1 MTLRETGTMPC
12 IACTQPATNPFCD
25 SCAELEYVELIR
37 TACRHSTTRSPLELA
52 QALMAHPR
60 FPVAGQ
66 AHHPLVAGAL
76 VAAYRNAGGDAGV
89 AEIDVAI
96 QRADTIPGGF
106 CAGFGADAAA
116 IACGIAV
123 SVIEGATVKAEHA
136 VARSLAHTL
145 TGQGLLLIANAHG
158 NRCCKR
164 SVFTV
169 LELAAHFFT
178 ATMGVAL
185 TPPRGRVEC
194 AFSARN
200 KLCNEADC
208 KFYPAVP
215 PVKAEPR
222 LAVLG

>member
-1 MTLRETGTMPC
+1 MPC
-12 IACTQPATNPFCD
+12 LACAQPSTITFCEP
-25 SCAELEYVELIR
+25 CAKLDYAEVIR
-37 TACRHSTTRSPLELA
+37 ASCRHSTSTNPVELA
-52 QALMAHPR
+52 QAVMAHPR

-66 AHHPLVAGAL
+66 AHHPLVAGIL
-76 VAAYRNAGGDAGV
+76 VATYRNAGGDAGD
-89 AEIDVAI
+89 AEIDAAI
-96 QRADTIPGGF
+96 HRADTLPGGF

-123 SVIEGATVKAEHA
+123 SVIEGASVKAEHA

-145 TGQGLLLIANAHG
+145 TGQALLLIANNHG

-178 ATMGVAL
+178 AAMGVAL
-185 TPPRGRVEC
+185 APPRGRVEC
-194 AFSARN
+194 AFSRQN

-208 KFYPAVP
+208 KFYPAVQ
-215 PVKAEPR
+215 A
-222 LAVLG
+222 

>member
-1 MTLRETGTMPC
+1 MPC
-12 IACTQPATNPFCD
+12 LACTQPCTSAFCNPCAALEYPQLIRAYCHHSTSTNP
-25 SCAELEYVELIR
+25 VEM
-37 TACRHSTTRSPLELA
+37 A
-52 QALMAHPR
+52 QALMTHPR
-60 FPVAGQ
+60 FPAAGQ
-66 AHHPLVAGAL
+66 AHHPLVSGVL
-76 VAAYRNAGGDAGV
+76 VAAYRNAGGDAGA
-89 AEIDVAI
+89 AEIDTAI
-96 QRADTIPGGF
+96 QRANTIPGGF

-145 TGQGLLLIANAHG
+145 TGQGLLLIANNHG

-178 ATMGVAL
+178 ATMGVPLA
-185 TPPRGRVEC
+185 PPRGRVEC
-194 AFSARN
+194 AFSGQN

-215 PVKAEPR
+215 HVKAKPP

>member
-1 MTLRETGTMPC
+1 MTC
-12 IACTQPATNPFCD
+12 AACAEPSPSPFCD
-25 SCAELEYVELIR
+25 SCAKLDHADLLRLFCRRTPSIQPVEM
-37 TACRHSTTRSPLELA
+37 A
-52 QALMAHPR
+52 QAIMAHPR
-60 FPVAGQ
+60 FPAAGQ
-66 AHHPLVAGAL
+66 AHHPLVAGVL
-76 VAAYRNAGGDAGV
+76 VAAYRNAGGEAGDSQLDA
-89 AEIDVAI
+89 AI

-123 SVIEGATVKAEHA
+123 SVLRGATVKAEHA

-145 TGQGLLLIANAHG
+145 TGQAMLLIANNHG

-178 ATMGVAL
+178 AAMGVAL
-185 TPPRGRVEC
+185 SPPRGRIEC
-194 AFSARN
+194 AFAARN
-200 KLCNEADC
+200 KLCNESDC
-208 KFYPAVP
+208 KFYPAATP
-215 PVKAEPR
+215 ARAAPR

>member
-1 MTLRETGTMPC
+1 MHCLTC
-12 IACTQPATNPFCD
+12 AQPSTSTFCD
-25 SCAELEYVELIR
+25 SCAKLEYAELIR
-37 TACRHSTTRSPLELA
+37 LFCRRTTSISPVEMA
-52 QALMAHPR
+52 QTVMAHPR

-66 AHHPLVAGAL
+66 AHHPLVAGIL
-76 VAAYRNAGGDAGV
+76 VAAYRNAGGDAGD
-89 AEIDVAI
+89 AEIDAAI

-123 SVIEGATVKAEHA
+123 SAIGGATVKAEHA

-145 TGQGLLLIANAHG
+145 TGQGMLLIANNHG

-169 LELAAHFFT
+169 LELASHFFT
-178 ATMGVAL
+178 AAMGVAL
-185 TPPRGRVEC
+185 APPRGRVEC
-194 AFSARN
+194 AFSAQN

-208 KFYPAVP
+208 KYYPAVP
-215 PVKAEPR
+215 PMRVEPR
-222 LAVLG
+222 LAVVG

>member
-1 MTLRETGTMPC
+1 MSCL
-12 IACTQPATNPFCD
+12 ACAQPSTTPFCN
-25 SCAELEYVELIR
+25 SCAKLEYAELIR
-37 TACRHSTTRSPLELA
+37 TYCHHSTSTNPVEMA

-60 FPVAGQ
+60 FPAAGQ
-66 AHHPLVAGAL
+66 AHHPLVAGIL
-76 VAAYRNAGGDAGV
+76 VAAYRNAGGDATE
-89 AEIDVAI
+89 AEIDTAI
-96 QRADTIPGGF
+96 QRANTVPGGF

-136 VARSLAHTL
+136 VARSLAHML
-145 TGQGLLLIANAHG
+145 TGQGLLLIANSHG

-185 TPPRGRVEC
+185 APPRGRIEC
-194 AFSARN
+194 AFSAQN

-215 PVKAEPR
+215 PVKVEPR
-222 LAVLG
+222 LVVLG

>member
-1 MTLRETGTMPC
+1 MPCVLCAQSSTGT
-12 IACTQPATNPFCD
+12 FCD
-25 SCAELEYVELIR
+25 SCAELEYREVIRLFCRRTTSKNPVEM
-37 TACRHSTTRSPLELA
+37 A
-52 QALMAHPR
+52 QTVMAHPR

-66 AHHPLVAGAL
+66 AHHPLVAGLL
-76 VAAYRNAGGDAGV
+76 VAAYRNAGGDAGE
-89 AEIDVAI
+89 AAIDAAI

-116 IACGIAV
+116 IACGIAM

-145 TGQGLLLIANAHG
+145 TGQGMLLIANNHG

-169 LELAAHFFT
+169 LELASHFFT
-178 ATMGVAL
+178 ATMDVTIA
-185 TPPRGRVEC
+185 PPRGRVEC
-194 AFSARN
+194 AFSTAN
-200 KLCNEADC
+200 KLCNTADC
-208 KFYPAVP
+208 KFYPATP
-215 PVKAEPR
+215 PTRVEPR

>member
-1 MTLRETGTMPC
+1 MPC
-12 IACTQPATNPFCD
+12 LACAQPSTSTFCD
-25 SCAELEYVELIR
+25 SCAKLDYAELIR
-37 TACRHSTTRSPLELA
+37 LFCRRTTSVNPVDMA
-52 QALMAHPR
+52 QIVMAHPR
-60 FPVAGQ
+60 FPVVGQ
-66 AHHPLVAGAL
+66 AHHPLVAGIL
-76 VAAYRNAGGDAGV
+76 VAAYRNAGGDAGE
-89 AEIDVAI
+89 AEIDAAI

-123 SVIEGATVKAEHA
+123 SAIEGATVKAEHA

-145 TGQGLLLIANAHG
+145 TGQGMLLIANNHG

-169 LELAAHFFT
+169 LDLASHFFT
-178 ATMGVAL
+178 AAMGVAL

-194 AFSARN
+194 AFSAQN

-215 PVKAEPR
+215 PMRLAPR
-222 LAVLG
+222 LAVVG

>member
-1 MTLRETGTMPC
+1 M
-12 IACTQPATNPFCD
+12 
-25 SCAELEYVELIR
+25 
-37 TACRHSTTRSPLELA
+37 A

-66 AHHPLVAGAL
+66 AHHPLVAGLL
-76 VAAYRNAGGDAGV
+76 VAAYRNAGGAVGEG
-89 AEIDVAI
+89 AIGAAI

-145 TGQGLLLIANAHG
+145 TGQGMLLVANNHG

-178 ATMGVAL
+178 ATLGVRL
-185 TPPRGRVEC
+185 TPPRRRIEC
-194 AFSARN
+194 AFGAQN
-200 KLCNEADC
+200 KLCNAEDC
-208 KFYPAVP
+208 KFYPAVA
-215 PVKAEPR
+215 PVRVTPL

>member
-1 MTLRETGTMPC
+1 MSCLGC
-12 IACTQPATNPFCD
+12 AQPSTTPFCVSCAKLEYAEVIRTYCHHSTSTNP
-25 SCAELEYVELIR
+25 VEMAR
-37 TACRHSTTRSPLELA
+37 
-52 QALMAHPR
+52 ALMAHPR

-66 AHHPLVAGAL
+66 AHHPLVAGIL

-89 AEIDVAI
+89 TEVDAAI
-96 QRADTIPGGF
+96 QRANTIPGGF

-123 SVIEGATVKAEHA
+123 SVIEGASVKAEHA
-136 VARSLAHTL
+136 VARTLAHTL
-145 TGQGLLLIANAHG
+145 TGQGLLLIANNHG

-178 ATMGVAL
+178 STMGVAL
-185 TPPRGRVEC
+185 APPKGRIEC
-194 AFSARN
+194 AFSAQN

-215 PVKAEPR
+215 PAKAEPR

>member
-1 MTLRETGTMPC
+1 MSCL
-12 IACTQPATNPFCD
+12 ACAQPSTTPFCD
-25 SCAELEYVELIR
+25 SCAKLEYLELIR
-37 TACRHSTTRSPLELA
+37 TSCHHSTSTNPVEMA

-60 FPVAGQ
+60 FPAAGQ
-66 AHHPLVAGAL
+66 AHHPLVAGLL
-76 VAAYRNAGGDAGV
+76 VAACRNAGGDANI
-89 AEIDVAI
+89 AEMDAAI
-96 QRADTIPGGF
+96 QRANTIPGGF

-136 VARSLAHTL
+136 VARSRAHML
-145 TGQGLLLIANAHG
+145 TGQGMLLIANTHG

-185 TPPRGRVEC
+185 TPPSGRVEC
-194 AFSARN
+194 AFSAEN
-200 KLCNEADC
+200 KLCNGADC

-215 PVKAEPR
+215 PVKAGPR

>member
-1 MTLRETGTMPC
+1 M
-12 IACTQPATNPFCD
+12 
-25 SCAELEYVELIR
+25 
-37 TACRHSTTRSPLELA
+37 A
-52 QALMAHPR
+52 QIVMAHPR
-60 FPVAGQ
+60 FPVVGQ
-66 AHHPLVAGAL
+66 AHHPLVAGIL
-76 VAAYRNAGGDAGV
+76 VAAYRNAGGDAGE
-89 AEIDVAI
+89 AEIDAAI

-123 SVIEGATVKAEHA
+123 SAIEGATVKAEHA
-136 VARSLAHTL
+136 VARSLAHML
-145 TGQGLLLIANAHG
+145 TGQGMLLIANNHG

-185 TPPRGRVEC
+185 APPRGSVEC
-194 AFSARN
+194 AFSAQN
-200 KLCNEADC
+200 KLCNEAGC
-208 KFYPAVP
+208 KFYPTVSS
-215 PVKAEPR
+215 VKAESR

>member
-1 MTLRETGTMPC
+1 MPC
-12 IACTQPATNPFCD
+12 LTCAQPSTSTFCD
-25 SCAELEYVELIR
+25 SCAKLEYAELVRLFCRR
-37 TACRHSTTRSPLELA
+37 TTSTNPVAMA
-52 QALMAHPR
+52 QTVMAHPR

-66 AHHPLVAGAL
+66 AHHPLVAGIL
-76 VAAYRNAGGDAGV
+76 VAAYRNAGGDAGE
-89 AEIDVAI
+89 AEIDAAI

-123 SVIEGATVKAEHA
+123 SAIEGATVKAEHA
-136 VARSLAHTL
+136 VARSLAHML
-145 TGQGLLLIANAHG
+145 TGQGMLLIANNHG

-169 LELAAHFFT
+169 LELASHFFT
-178 ATMGVAL
+178 ASMGVPL

-194 AFSARN
+194 AFSAQN

-215 PVKAEPR
+215 PTRLEPR
-222 LAVLG
+222 LAVVG

>member
-1 MTLRETGTMPC
+1 MRC
-12 IACTQPATNPFCD
+12 VACARPSASTFCE

-37 TACRHSTTRSPLELA
+37 TFCRHTTSASPVEMA
-52 QALMAHPR
+52 QAVMAHPR
-60 FPVAGQ
+60 FPAAGQ
-66 AHHPLVAGAL
+66 PHHPLVAGIL
-76 VAAYRNAGGDAGV
+76 VAAYRNAGGDAGD
-89 AEIDVAI
+89 AQLDAAI
-96 QRADTIPGGF
+96 QRADTVPGGF

-123 SVIEGATVKAEHA
+123 SAIEGATVKAEHA

-145 TGQGLLLIANAHG
+145 TGQGMLLIANNHG

-178 ATMGVAL
+178 AAMGVAL

-194 AFSARN
+194 AFSAQN
-200 KLCNEADC
+200 KLCNEGDC
-208 KFYPAVP
+208 KFYPAVAP
-215 PVKAEPR
+215 TKAESR

>member
-1 MTLRETGTMPC
+1 MTC
-12 IACTQPATNPFCD
+12 VACAQPSTKVFCD
-25 SCAELEYVELIR
+25 PCAKLEYAELIR
-37 TACRHSTTRSPLELA
+37 LYCRRTVSTSPVAMA

-66 AHHPLVAGAL
+66 AHHPLVAGLL
-76 VAAYRNAGGDAGV
+76 VAAYRNAGGAVGEG
-89 AEIDVAI
+89 AIDTAI
-96 QRADTIPGGF
+96 QRADTITGGF

-123 SVIEGATVKAEHA
+123 SAIAGTTVKAEHA

-145 TGQGLLLIANAHG
+145 TGQGMLLIANNHG

-178 ATMGVAL
+178 ATMGVTLA
-185 TPPRGRVEC
+185 PPRGRIEC
-194 AFSARN
+194 AFSAQN
-200 KLCNEADC
+200 KLCNGGDC
-208 KFYPAVP
+208 KFYPAVAP
-215 PVKAEPR
+215 AKAEPR